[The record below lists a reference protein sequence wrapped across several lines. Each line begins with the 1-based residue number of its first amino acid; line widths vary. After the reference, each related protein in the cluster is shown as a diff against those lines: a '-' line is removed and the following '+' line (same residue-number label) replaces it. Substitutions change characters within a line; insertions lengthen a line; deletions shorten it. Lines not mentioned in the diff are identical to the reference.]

1 MINKKPGSRTGL
13 ARVTFELPATVWAG
27 QISLVGEFNNWD
39 GQVTPMTQ
47 DRLDES
53 WRATLDLE
61 AGQRYRFRYLLDGST
76 WLTDRQADG
85 CAANSTGTYDSVV
98 DLTDFDQPTSL

>member
-1 MINKKPGSRTGL
+1 MISKELGSRTGL

-39 GQVTPMTQ
+39 RELTPMTQ

-53 WRATLDLE
+53 WRATIDLV
-61 AGQRYRFRYLLDGST
+61 AGRRYRFRYLLDGDT
-76 WLTDRQADG
+76 WLTDRQADD
-85 CAANSTGTYDSVV
+85 CAANSTGSYDSVV
-98 DLTDFDQPTSL
+98 DLTEFDGPSSF

>member
-1 MINKKPGSRTGL
+1 MINKELGSKTGL

-39 GQVTPMTQ
+39 RQVTPMTQ

-61 AGQRYRFRYLLDGST
+61 AGRRYRFRYLLDGDT
-76 WLTDRQADG
+76 WLTDRQADD
-85 CAANSTGTYDSVV
+85 CAANATGSYDSVV
-98 DLTDFDQPTSL
+98 DLTEFDRPLSA

>member
-1 MINKKPGSRTGL
+1 MINKELGSKSGL

-39 GQVTPMTQ
+39 RQVTPMIQ

-53 WRATLDLE
+53 WRATVDLE
-61 AGQRYRFRYLLDGST
+61 AGRRYRFRYLLDGDT
-76 WLTDRQADG
+76 WLTDRQADD
-85 CAANSTGTYDSVV
+85 CAANDTGSYDSVV
-98 DLTDFDQPTSL
+98 DLTEFDEPLSA

>member
-1 MINKKPGSRTGL
+1 MINKELGSKTGL

-39 GQVTPMTQ
+39 GQVTPMIQ

-53 WRATLDLE
+53 WRATVDLE
-61 AGQRYRFRYLLDGST
+61 AGRRYRFRYLLDGNT
-76 WLTDRQADG
+76 WLADRQADDH
-85 CAANSTGTYDSVV
+85 AANSRGSYDSVV
-98 DLTDFDQPTSL
+98 DLTEFDGLSSF

>member
-1 MINKKPGSRTGL
+1 MINKELGSRTGR

-27 QISLVGEFNNWD
+27 RISLVGEFNHWD
-39 GQVTPMTQ
+39 GESTPMIQ

-61 AGQRYRFRYLLDGST
+61 AGRRYRFRYLLDGNT
-76 WLTDRQADG
+76 WLTDRQADDYV
-85 CAANSTGTYDSVV
+85 ANSTGCYDSVV
-98 DLTDFDQPTSL
+98 DLTEFDMPSSL

>member
-1 MINKKPGSRTGL
+1 MIHKEPGSIGGQ

-39 GQVTPMTQ
+39 GQVTPMIQ

-53 WRATLDLE
+53 WRATVDLE
-61 AGQRYRFRYLLDGST
+61 PGRRYRFRYLVDGDT

-85 CAANSTGTYDSVV
+85 CAANPTGCYDSVV
-98 DLTDFDQPTSL
+98 DLTDFEEPTSF